1 MKTHLYGYHKNN
13 ARLTN
18 FAGFEMPL
26 WYEGIIP
33 EHMAVRESVGIFDVT
48 HMGRYL
54 IYGND
59 SVRLLNI
66 ILTQDVNLIEIGQG
80 VYSLICNENGG
91 IIDDVVIFR
100 LRKDRFLITCNA
112 ANRKKDYEWISAHA
126 DGFSVNIEDLSD
138 ETAMFAVQGPKA
150 LDTLQPII
158 HADLSGLKYFWG
170 NTAKIENFDVFISRS
185 GYTGEDGF
193 EIILW
198 NTPLD
203 DPERAYSLWN
213 MILQSGEK
221 YGIKPCGLGAR
232 DTLRIE
238 AGYVLYGNDIDE
250 AITPLEAK
258 LDFAVCFGK
267 DYFIGREML
276 LKQKIEGVKRIRVG
290 IRLLERGVLRPKCE
304 IRLKDRVIG
313 EVTSGTF
320 SPLLKCG
327 IGMGYVPVENAKP
340 GTLVDVVIRG
350 KMIEAVISKMPF
362 YDTVKYGRKRK
373 EK

>member
-1 MKTHLYGYHKNN
+1 P
-13 ARLTN
+13 R
-18 FAGFEMPL
+18 
-26 WYEGIIP
+26 
-33 EHMAVRESVGIFDVT
+33 
-48 HMGRYL
+48 
-54 IYGND
+54 
-59 SVRLLNI
+59 
-66 ILTQDVNLIEIGQG
+66 
-80 VYSLICNENGG
+80 
-91 IIDDVVIFR
+91 
-100 LRKDRFLITCNA
+100 
-112 ANRKKDYEWISAHA
+112 
-126 DGFSVNIEDLSD
+126 
-138 ETAMFAVQGPKA
+138 A
-150 LDTLQPII
+150 LDTLQPIV

-203 DPERAYSLWN
+203 DPERAYSLWD